1 MTRRKKLKKGMAT
14 FWDLLVETYNEFEED
29 HVSKYSASLAY
40 YTIFSIGPLLLVLIH
55 VIGLI
60 YHRGS
65 ASDAVF
71 AKVSEFVGPDS
82 AAQLQGIFDKMNTTN
97 NSTLFGV
104 IGILVFVYSATSIF
118 TEMQSSIN
126 YMWSVKARPKRGWLK
141 IITDR
146 LLSLLFI
153 VGLGFMLVAT
163 LLLSVIGDTIAGQLD
178 KFPSLAH
185 ILGEGNIILLTSI
198 NTGVLFVIVTLV
210 FAIIFKVLPDAK
222 IKWKDV
228 MVGAAFTG
236 LLFLIGKF
244 LISLYL
250 TNSKLITAYGAAAS
264 LIILLSWIY
273 YSALIL
279 YFGAEFTD
287 VYARRCGSG
296 VLVKKTAVFVIK
308 REAKELPTLKT
319 HTVQDLHPQTAPKDE
334 APKDSDTQ

>member
-1 MTRRKKLKKGMAT
+1 MLRRKKIKHGFAT
-14 FWDLLVETYNEFEED
+14 FWDLLKATADEYLED
-29 HVSKYSASLAY
+29 HVSKFSASLAY
-40 YTIFSIGPLLLVLIH
+40 YTIFSIGPLLLVIIH
-55 VIGLI
+55 VIGII
-60 YHRGS
+60 YARGD
-65 ASDAVF
+65 ARAAVF
-71 AKVSEFVGPDS
+71 DKVTQFVGPG
-82 AAQLQGIFDKMNTTN
+82 AAEQLEGLFDKMNTAN

-118 TEMQSSIN
+118 TEMKSSIN
-126 YMWSVKARPKRGWLK
+126 YMWSVKARPKREWLK

-153 VGLGFMLVAT
+153 VGIGVFLVGV
-163 LLLSVIGDTIAGQLD
+163 LLLSVIGDAVSGQLHR
-178 KFPSLAH
+178 FPVIANL
-185 ILGEGNIILLTSI
+185 LGEKNIWLLSGV
-198 NTGVLFVIVTLV
+198 NTGTLFVVMTLV
-210 FAIIFKVLPDAK
+210 FFVIFKVLPDAK
-222 IKWKDV
+222 IHWKDV
-228 MVGAAFTG
+228 LVGASFTS

-287 VYARRCGSG
+287 VYARKVGRG

-319 HTVQDLHPQTAPKDE
+319 HIDEDLRPHKPEAKDTSAKE
-334 APKDSDTQ
+334 

>member
-1 MTRRKKLKKGMAT
+1 MSRRKKIKLGFAT
-14 FWDLLVETYNEFEED
+14 FWDLLKQTADEYVED
-29 HVSKYSASLAY
+29 HVSKFSASLAY
-40 YTIFSIGPLLLVLIH
+40 YTIFSIGPLLLVIIH
-55 VIGLI
+55 VIGII
-60 YHRGS
+60 YAKADAR
-65 ASDAVF
+65 AAVF
-71 AKVSEFVGPDS
+71 SKVTQFVGPG
-82 AAQLQGIFDKMNTTN
+82 AAEQLEGLFDKMNTAN

-118 TEMQSSIN
+118 TEMKSSIN
-126 YMWSVKARPKRGWLK
+126 YMWSVKARPKREWLK

-153 VGLGFMLVAT
+153 VGIGVFLVGV
-163 LLLSVIGDTIAGQLD
+163 LLLSVIGDAVSGQLHR
-178 KFPSLAH
+178 FPAIAH
-185 ILGEGNIILLTSI
+185 LLGEENIWLLSGV
-198 NTGVLFVIVTLV
+198 NTGILFVIMTLV
-210 FAIIFKVLPDAK
+210 FFVIFKVLPDAK
-222 IKWKDV
+222 IHWKDV
-228 MVGAAFTG
+228 LVGASFTS

-287 VYARRCGSG
+287 VYARKVGRG

-308 REAKELPTLKT
+308 REAKELPSLKT
-319 HTVQDLHPQTAPKDE
+319 HLDEDLHPHKPEEKEVPPTE
-334 APKDSDTQ
+334 